1 MTQADVA
8 EIASFS
14 RLVKILQALK
24 AVDADP
30 DDDMVVESAVVG
42 GATHII
48 TGDKHFLSMGKYD
61 SIEIVNAADFIV
73 LSNMV

>member
-1 MTQADVA
+1 
-8 EIASFS
+8 
-14 RLVKILQALK
+14 
-24 AVDADP
+24 
-30 DDDMVVESAVVG
+30 MVVESAVVG